1 MFGRIGVCS
10 WSLQPGNPLE
20 LASRIQSCAIQHTQ
34 LALDPLRT
42 HPWNPSTTRETLGS
56 HTISIISGMMACKNE
71 DYTTL
76 ESIEH
81 TGGVRLDSTWADNLE
96 AAHENA
102 KIAHQLGLSLVT
114 FHAGFLPKDH
124 ATPERAILIDRINAV
139 VDEFSAKGIHVA
151 LETGQ
156 ETAET
161 LVGVLKEINRPELGV
176 NFDPANMI
184 LYAKGEPIPSM
195 QALAPWI
202 RQVHI
207 KDALPARTP
216 GTWGEEVRAG
226 TGAVNWREFL
236 GVVRELDRPID
247 LVIEREAGEQRIAD
261 VTAAREMLDR
271 LMR

>member
-10 WSLQPGNPLE
+10 WSLQPANPLE
-20 LASRIQSCAIQHTQ
+20 LASRIRSCAVQHTQ

-42 HPWNPSTTRETLGS
+42 PPWNPANTRETLGS
-56 HTISIISGMMACKNE
+56 HSISIISGMMACKDE
-71 DYTTL
+71 DYTSL

-96 AAHENA
+96 AALENA
-102 KIAHQLGLSLVT
+102 KIAHQLGLTLVT

-139 VDEFSAKGIHVA
+139 VDEFSAKGIHIA

-156 ETAET
+156 ETAAT
-161 LVGVLKEINRPELGV
+161 LVGVLQEINRPELGV

-184 LYAKGEPIPSM
+184 LYGKGDPISSM

-207 KDALPARTP
+207 KDALPTRTP

-236 GVVRELDRPID
+236 DIVRGLSRPVD
-247 LVIEREAGEQRIAD
+247 LLIEREAGDQRVAD
-261 VTAAREMLDR
+261 VVAAREMLER